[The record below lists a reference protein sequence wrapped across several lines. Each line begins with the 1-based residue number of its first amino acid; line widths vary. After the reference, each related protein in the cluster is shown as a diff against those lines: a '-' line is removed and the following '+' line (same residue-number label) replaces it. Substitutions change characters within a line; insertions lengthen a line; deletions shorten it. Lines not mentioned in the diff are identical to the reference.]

1 MATSGNSGSFP
12 SRPSTG
18 QAFTSHSSGYSDLS
32 ALAPSDPFAPLSESE
47 AGGNTVNSSEN
58 GAPGSTSE
66 QTENSPDRTVTLDEG
81 ATHDYTNH
89 V

>member
-1 MATSGNSGSFP
+1 MTTQGSSNSFS

-18 QAFTSHSSGYSDLS
+18 QGFTSKSSGFTDLS
-32 ALAPSDPFAPLSESE
+32 ALCAEDPFAPLSESQ
-47 AGGNTVNSSEN
+47 AGGNTVNTSEN
-58 GAPGSTSE
+58 GAPGSSSE